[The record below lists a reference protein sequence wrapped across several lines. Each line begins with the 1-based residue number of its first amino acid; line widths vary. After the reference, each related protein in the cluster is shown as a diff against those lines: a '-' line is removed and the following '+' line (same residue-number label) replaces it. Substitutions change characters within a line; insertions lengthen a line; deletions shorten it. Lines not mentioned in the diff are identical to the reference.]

1 MPDAPIYAL
10 PNGQFLV
17 DGSAVQRSAMRSSAM
32 NLAIPGGEGTPDDPQ
47 TPPPNIPN
55 YQKFMGQAFSLI
67 DTNDAAVN
75 DPDLYNGCVSFPDD
89 TNTAPFLQIARYG
102 TNALIIKTN
111 HFDYSAET
119 RGFAL
124 LICDKVETPTWKN
137 IDLSGSSDSQ
147 DGWLI
152 QGSVPD
158 DQVTDPMFLMVSNI
172 NLAYNAFFRAIP
184 YGGPQ
189 VQITGAQPY
198 DTVTA
203 ILSLQ
208 AVIADLS
215 GTSSTNQQFT
225 VTVNRLPARYALASG
240 NTIALETTYAP
251 SGIQEV
257 EVALGSAPLIF
268 DPQNP
273 PLDTQLTWATTATL
287 LLDFENSAF
296 LVNASDMCSPDMGT
310 NYIGFGLSQAD
321 EITATISDPSS
332 GRLLASYSGSVP
344 GAMTIYLAWNFTEAD
359 GVTPYTNDTYKVHF
373 VAFDPTTMDLTN
385 HIDRQGVRPGFGTI
399 LSYCQDDPASDIT
412 NGWFIS
418 WQNSQADTWIGQT
431 LAFLYNDM
439 YDGWG
444 LTQYY
449 DSDVGGGGRNI
460 TAGYVN
466 TWYPTN
472 GWRGFMSD
480 TLGSVLYSDAT
491 IGPIHGNPIAI
502 AGRGAGNSA
511 SSKDVA
517 AWTSAEGPS
526 WRMRK
531 VALWSC
537 FSGANGMTIT
547 NTAYPEFPSAFGIR
561 PHAMQDSTFMKKNAG
576 LFWTKDLRDVP
587 GRGWS
592 IAQAACAFDEAW
604 VCGPNAYPGG
614 VIQLGASRERST
626 TS

>member
-1 MPDAPIYAL
+1 MTSQGLIGVFAVFALSCTLHAQHLSYDPEQLTLVAREDLPSWGTFWVQGPNGPAVPLPFPPGDMPDAPIYAL

-17 DGSAVQRSAMRSSAM
+17 DGSAVQRSGMRTSAM
-32 NLAIPGGEGTPDDPQ
+32 NIPVPYGEDTPDDPQ

-225 VTVNRLPARYALASG
+225 VTVNLLPARYALASG

-287 LLDFENSAF
+287 LLAFENSAF
-296 LVNASDMCSPDMGT
+296 LVNASDMCSPD
-310 NYIGFGLSQAD
+310 
-321 EITATISDPSS
+321 
-332 GRLLASYSGSVP
+332 
-344 GAMTIYLAWNFTEAD
+344 
-359 GVTPYTNDTYKVHF
+359 
-373 VAFDPTTMDLTN
+373 
-385 HIDRQGVRPGFGTI
+385 
-399 LSYCQDDPASDIT
+399 
-412 NGWFIS
+412 
-418 WQNSQADTWIGQT
+418 
-431 LAFLYNDM
+431 
-439 YDGWG
+439 
-444 LTQYY
+444 
-449 DSDVGGGGRNI
+449 
-460 TAGYVN
+460 
-466 TWYPTN
+466 
-472 GWRGFMSD
+472 
-480 TLGSVLYSDAT
+480 
-491 IGPIHGNPIAI
+491 
-502 AGRGAGNSA
+502 
-511 SSKDVA
+511 
-517 AWTSAEGPS
+517 
-526 WRMRK
+526 
-531 VALWSC
+531 
-537 FSGANGMTIT
+537 
-547 NTAYPEFPSAFGIR
+547 
-561 PHAMQDSTFMKKNAG
+561 
-576 LFWTKDLRDVP
+576 
-587 GRGWS
+587 
-592 IAQAACAFDEAW
+592 
-604 VCGPNAYPGG
+604 
-614 VIQLGASRERST
+614 
-626 TS
+626 